1 MKNTKVSVTGRNG
14 FQEPFSSYAKIID
27 VKV

>member
-1 MKNTKVSVTGRNG
+1 MKNTKVSVTGRNS
-14 FQEPFSSYAKIID
+14 FQEPFCSYAKIIY